1 LRLAPQFTK
10 PMSLRRNFSW
20 TFVGNFIYAASQWGM
35 LTVLAKIGTPEMV
48 GQFALGLAVTAPVI
62 MFSNMQLRAV
72 QATDAKEDYLFSDY
86 LTLRLVTTILAL
98 VVIAAIILFSG
109 YKGDTALVIVGV
121 SVAKSFESIS
131 DVFYGLFQQ
140 RERMDHIAHSLMIRG
155 PLSLV
160 VLGLGVY
167 LTGKFIWGVVGMTVA
182 WGLILFCFDMPN
194 GVKILKM
201 GRFNPLTIEAG
212 SRSFVSFWPKC
223 EKRLHVLKR
232 LLWLALPLGLVMFL
246 NSLNTNIPR
255 YFIEHHLG
263 SKQLGIFSAM
273 AYLLVAGNTVV
284 NSLGQSSSPRL
295 AKYYAAGDSG
305 AFRSLLYK
313 LIGIGII
320 IGAFGIFIAVVVGK
334 EVLTLLYTPEFA
346 VCGDVFVWLMIA
358 AAVLYVASILN
369 YGMMA
374 TRSFTSQLPL
384 FALITVGSV
393 AACAWLIPKYGLLGA
408 ALATLSAGLIQF
420 AGSAWINGIALLKIQ
435 KG

>member
-1 LRLAPQFTK
+1 
-10 PMSLRRNFSW
+10 M
-20 TFVGNFIYAASQWGM
+20 
-35 LTVLAKIGTPEMV
+35 
-48 GQFALGLAVTAPVI
+48 
-62 MFSNMQLRAV
+62 
-72 QATDAKEDYLFSDY
+72 
-86 LTLRLVTTILAL
+86 
-98 VVIAAIILFSG
+98 
-109 YKGDTALVIVGV
+109 
-121 SVAKSFESIS
+121 
-131 DVFYGLFQQ
+131 
-140 RERMDHIAHSLMIRG
+140 
-155 PLSLV
+155 
-160 VLGLGVY
+160 GVY
-167 LTGKFIWGVVGMTVA
+167 LTGKFIWGVLGLTVS

-201 GRFNPLTIEAG
+201 DRFNPLTIEAG
-212 SRSFVSFWPKC
+212 RRSFVSLWSKC

-305 AFRSLLYK
+305 AFRALLYK

-420 AGSAWINGIALLKIQ
+420 AGSAWINRIALLKIQ